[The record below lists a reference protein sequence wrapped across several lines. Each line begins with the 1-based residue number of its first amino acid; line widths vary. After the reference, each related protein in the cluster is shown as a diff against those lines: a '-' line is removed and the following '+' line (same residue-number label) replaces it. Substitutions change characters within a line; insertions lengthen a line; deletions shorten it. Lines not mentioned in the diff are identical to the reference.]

1 MTDLVVLLVVFL
13 TTVATALPAPRP
25 SVCVAYNGKD
35 TLAIPLTRDGNNIFT
50 MKLFLRDQWIDG
62 FAVDTGSHSILVSGE
77 DCQKCAQQGPKK
89 TVVYTSQ
96 SSTVRVER
104 IPATIEAHRFSCG
117 GGGGRVQPST
127 LLPTTS
133 LCLNETDMNVA
144 LDFQGTS
151 AYNVVGFGAHSSFL
165 RSLMPSSSRAFSMH
179 IHSLRHAE
187 LFVFAPGQC
196 FAGARRFLLSQRG
209 IPLDAVNGARD
220 AKTRHVLLD
229 TGSNALSLPE
239 HVYAALPSRGT
250 LRLTLGDDFVLPVP
264 FDKANVGNA
273 QIMSSPGNDRIVV
286 GVTFLVGFAIG
297 GVQERDGSA
306 YVTIDRINDRP

>member
-1 MTDLVVLLVVFL
+1 MTDLVVPLVAFL
-13 TTVATALPAPRP
+13 TTVAAALPAPRP

-35 TLAIPLTRDGNNIFT
+35 TLAIPLARDGNNIFT

-104 IPATIEAHRFSCG
+104 IHATIEAHRFSCG
-117 GGGGRVQPST
+117 GGGGRGVQPSN

-151 AYNVVGFGAHSSFL
+151 AYNVVGLGAHSSFL
-165 RSLMPSSSRAFSMH
+165 RSLMPSSARAFSMH

-196 FAGARRFLLSQRG
+196 FSGARRFPLTRRG

-220 AKTRHVLLD
+220 ATTRHVLLD

-250 LRLTLGDDFVLPVP
+250 LRLTLGDFVLPVP

-273 QIMSSPGNDRIVV
+273 QIMSSPGDDRIVV

-297 GVQERDGSA
+297 GVQEQDGSA
-306 YVTIDRINDRP
+306 YVTIDHIND